1 MKPPRA
7 GTATRAV
14 DAAAIDP
21 RPTFVGCLRRA
32 GRRNSACGFAGG
44 AAACRGSHHRARRLL
59 SRSLDARD
67 SAGGQISKDLPNG
80 FDISAQYLL
89 DAITSASVA
98 AGTASDTIFTELRN
112 EVGLGIG
119 KTWNRWRSTL
129 GYVYSAESDYWAHS
143 IFGSTAYRFWGDSA
157 TIGASAGIGFAGA
170 WPRNRTPD
178 CPTAVSEM
186 ICKLRQY
193 FGSVG
198 YTQVW
203 SPTLVTYVGSELE
216 YLDGFQ
222 ASLYRA
228 VPNHGFEVVP
238 PTRWRDIA
246 TARVAYYVPDSSTG
260 FQLQYRYY
268 HDSWDIDAHMIEGR
282 VFQNAH
288 AAISRCAPPTA
299 ITRRRRRILV
309 RLDGDS
315 RLLRR
320 ERDALHV
327 GIPKLQQVRT
337 SMPEVKLNWDAYRL
351 RGVPFFGWFS
361 EGTFSVSYAYYI
373 QNTTFG
379 NAHILQMGYTL
390 PY

>member
-1 MKPPRA
+1 MRLQLRRA
-7 GTATRAV
+7 RRSGACAAL
-14 DAAAIDP
+14 AAAILLVASPAAPLHAED
-21 RPTFVGCLRRA
+21 RITVR
-32 GRRNSACGFAGG
+32 G
-44 AAACRGSHHRARRLL
+44 AYYREASTRVIQPVV
-59 SRSLDARD
+59 
-67 SAGGQISKDLPNG
+67 QISKDLPNG
-80 FDISAQYLL
+80 FDITAQYLL

-203 SPTLVTYVGSELE
+203 SPTLVTYVGGELE

-238 PTRWRDIA
+238 STRWRDIA

-282 VFQNAH
+282 VFQALTPDLEVRASYRYYTQTPSYFWCDWMAMPGCYGVNATLYT
-288 AAISRCAPPTA
+288 S
-299 ITRRRRRILV
+299 
-309 RLDGDS
+309 D
-315 RLLRR
+315 
-320 ERDALHV
+320 
-327 GIPKLQQVRT
+327 PKLQHVHT
-337 SMPEVKLNWDAYRL
+337 SMPEVKLTWDAYRL
-351 RGVPFFGWFS
+351 RGVPFLGWFS
-361 EGTFSVSYAYYI
+361 EGSLSVSYAYFI
-373 QNTTFG
+373 QNTSFG
-379 NAHILQMGYTL
+379 NAHLLQMGYTL